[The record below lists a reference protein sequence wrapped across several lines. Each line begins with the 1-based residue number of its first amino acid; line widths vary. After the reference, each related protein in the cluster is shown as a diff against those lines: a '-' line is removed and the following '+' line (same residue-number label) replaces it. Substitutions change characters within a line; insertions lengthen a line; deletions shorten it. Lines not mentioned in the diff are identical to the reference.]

1 MTSTLTKTTLM
12 ALLLASTAVL
22 GAQDWNQWRGPARTG
37 ITTTFV
43 PPAAW
48 PDRPK
53 PAWKVQAGIGHSSP
67 VVSGTRVVLF
77 SRIGEQEAV
86 TAYDLATG
94 KQAWRQVY
102 NAPYT
107 MNPAATSHGKGP
119 KSTPLVHGGRVF
131 TLGIA
136 GTLSALDASDGRV
149 LWRKDFKR
157 DYPETA
163 PEFGAAMSPVAEG
176 STIIAHV
183 GGNKNGA
190 LSAFD
195 AASGAVKW
203 TWKGDGPS
211 YASPVIGTLGGVRQV
226 VTQTQS
232 RVVGLSAADGTLL
245 WELPF
250 TTDYEQNIVTPVIAA
265 LDTVIYGGLSKPA
278 VAIRVAQ
285 ANGKWTIAERWRNA
299 EIPMYMSSPID
310 VGGTLYG
317 LTQKNKGQF
326 FAVDTATGRMLW
338 TSEGRQGDNAA
349 ITAAGDLLIATTTEG
364 ELVIARRSTKAL
376 DVVRRYTVAESPI
389 WAHPALA
396 GRGVLI
402 KDAETLAYWVF

>member
-1 MTSTLTKTTLM
+1 MESTSTKSALLV
-12 ALLLASTAVL
+12 LLLASSAAVA
-22 GAQDWNQWRGPARTG
+22 AQDWNQWRGPARTG
-37 ITTTFV
+37 ITTAFAA
-43 PPAAW
+43 PAAW

-53 PAWKVQAGIGHSSP
+53 QAWKVQAGLGHSSP
-67 VVSGTRVVLF
+67 VVSGTRVFLF

-94 KQAWRQVY
+94 KQAWRQAY
-102 NAPYT
+102 DAPYT

-131 TLGIA
+131 TLGIS
-136 GTLSALDASDGRV
+136 GTLSALDAGDGRV

-157 DYPETA
+157 DYPETS
-163 PEFGAAMSPVAEG
+163 PEFGAAMSPAAEG
-176 STIIAHV
+176 TTIIAHV

-203 TWKGDGPS
+203 TWKGDGPA
-211 YASPVIGTLGGVRQV
+211 YASPVIGTIGGVRQV

-232 RVVGLSAADGTLL
+232 RVVGLSAADGRLL
-245 WELPF
+245 WEVPF
-250 TTDYEQNIVTPVIAA
+250 TTDYEQNIVTPVLAP

-285 ANGKWTIAERWRNA
+285 ANGKWTTAERWRNA

-310 VGGTLYG
+310 AGGTLYG

-326 FAVDTATGRMLW
+326 FAADTATGKLLW
-338 TSEGRQGDNAA
+338 TSDGRQGDNAA
-349 ITAAGDLLIATTTEG
+349 ITSAGDLLIATTTEG
-364 ELVIARRSTKAL
+364 ELVVARRSTKAL